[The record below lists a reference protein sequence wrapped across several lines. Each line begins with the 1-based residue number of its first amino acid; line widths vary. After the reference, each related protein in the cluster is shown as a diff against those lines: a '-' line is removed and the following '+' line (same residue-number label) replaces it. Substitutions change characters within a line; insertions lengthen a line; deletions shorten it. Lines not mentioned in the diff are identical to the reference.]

1 MGHLG
6 HFKEDYAAL
15 VERLKAG
22 QVSMPEP
29 RTPEARA
36 GWQEVLEILYTPEDA
51 ALAARMPVRPAGLG
65 AIAAR
70 VGMTPEELA
79 PRLEAMADR
88 GLVMD
93 IIHPKTGKVRYFL
106 SPPVVGFFEFTLM
119 RRRDD
124 IPQKRMALAL
134 DAYLHGDPTFAE
146 EAFGHETVVG
156 RALVQENVIADDLV
170 PDVLDW
176 ERATELIAEA
186 DPIGVSLCYCRHEAE
201 HAGRACDAPM
211 EACLTINQ
219 GADYVIRRQGARQ
232 LDKREALDILA
243 RARDHGL
250 VQIADNVQSKPVYI
264 CNCCGCCCGQLSA
277 INDYE
282 LAAVKPSGFLPA
294 HDAERCSG
302 CSRCARACPITAITM
317 LPVRRHAERKNTM
330 APDVDGA
337 RCIGCGVCANAC
349 KKKAM
354 HMVRRPEQPYV
365 PANGMERI
373 VRMSLERGRLAD
385 LLFDAG
391 QSRSHRYL
399 NSVVQ
404 VITHLPVAE
413 RILASEQVHSRFVR
427 FALGTKPTR

>member
-201 HAGRACDAPM
+201 HAGRAC
-211 EACLTINQ
+211 
-219 GADYVIRRQGARQ
+219 G
-232 LDKREALDILA
+232 
-243 RARDHGL
+243 
-250 VQIADNVQSKPVYI
+250 
-264 CNCCGCCCGQLSA
+264 
-277 INDYE
+277 
-282 LAAVKPSGFLPA
+282 
-294 HDAERCSG
+294 
-302 CSRCARACPITAITM
+302 
-317 LPVRRHAERKNTM
+317 
-330 APDVDGA
+330 
-337 RCIGCGVCANAC
+337 
-349 KKKAM
+349 
-354 HMVRRPEQPYV
+354 
-365 PANGMERI
+365 
-373 VRMSLERGRLAD
+373 
-385 LLFDAG
+385 
-391 QSRSHRYL
+391 
-399 NSVVQ
+399 
-404 VITHLPVAE
+404 
-413 RILASEQVHSRFVR
+413 
-427 FALGTKPTR
+427 